1 MRPIAEE
8 EDSVPAELYANQK
21 LVFSNLEE
29 ISDFNSQIFL
39 NELQESMSS
48 PSLMATTFKSRVIQ
62 YCFGATFHQSAS

>member
-21 LVFSNLEE
+21 LIFSNLEE

-39 NELQESMSS
+39 HELQESMSS